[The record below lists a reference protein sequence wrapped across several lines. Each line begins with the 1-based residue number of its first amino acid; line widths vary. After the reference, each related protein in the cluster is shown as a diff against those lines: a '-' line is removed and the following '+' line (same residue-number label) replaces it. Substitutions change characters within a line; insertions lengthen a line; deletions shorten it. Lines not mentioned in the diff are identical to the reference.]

1 MSYAIWM
8 IGVGGGRGGRWGWD
22 GYHHHQRTGCR
33 HKIPQDVTHLHT
45 NPFFFFLSLIGCHRH
60 AKIWWANSEQEREKH
75 CVVHISIQVSNAKCR
90 LIDHTSLVTTKFM
103 SPKVVQEGYQR
114 KVSHTTETS
123 HDPPHNTNRSND
135 MVGKSSVVVILN
147 RRSKPNYTWSHNQL
161 NGNSKPST
169 VTSNKGLELRESGER
184 LTGLWEEWNKKI
196 INKHAGANKRG
207 PLFAVPT
214 GTGVINI

>member
-8 IGVGGGRGGRWGWD
+8 IGVGGEGRKMGVGWLPSPSED
-22 GYHHHQRTGCR
+22 RLQTQNTTRRYTST
-33 HKIPQDVTHLHT
+33 HK
-45 NPFFFFLSLIGCHRH
+45 PFFFFLSLIGCHRH